1 MARTRRIKRKELFAP
16 DEFVSF
22 SRQAATYLNE
32 NRNTVIMAT
41 AGALLLLVAV
51 VAFQAINSSRETSAA
66 IAYQA
71 GVSMMAD
78 KQYQEAAAAFG
89 DVVTRYGGTSHGVL
103 ARLQR
108 GHALLQADRAP
119 EAVEAYESFLS
130 AGPPADYLR
139 QLAQTRLAGAQA
151 VQGDAAAA
159 QTAFAAAA
167 AEGGIFA
174 ADALLGE
181 AQAADAQGDTATAKQ
196 LYQRFLEEYPASSR
210 RPMVTA
216 RLVELGGAPSTA
228 SQASSPDSASS

>member
-1 MARTRRIKRKELFAP
+1 MARTRRIKRKELLAP

-32 NRNTVIMAT
+32 NRNTVIMA
-41 AGALLLLVAV
+41 AGGALVLFIAV
-51 VAFQAINSSRETSAA
+51 VAFQAISTSRETSAA

-71 GVSMMAD
+71 GVTMMTD
-78 KQYQEAAAAFG
+78 KQYGEAAAAFD
-89 DVVTRYGGTSHGVL
+89 DVVSRYGGTSHGVL
-103 ARLQR
+103 ARLQL

-119 EAVEAYESFLS
+119 EAVGAYESFLS

-139 QLAQTRLAGAQA
+139 QLAQTRLAEAQA

-159 QTAFAAAA
+159 QTTFAAAA
-167 AEGGIFA
+167 AEGGMFA

-181 AQAADAQGDTATAKQ
+181 ARAAEAQGDTDTARR

-216 RLVELGGAPSTA
+216 RLVALGGAPSTA
-228 SQASSPDSASS
+228 STSSSADNAAS

>member
-1 MARTRRIKRKELFAP
+1 MARTRRIKRKELLAP

-32 NRNTVIMAT
+32 NRNTVIMA
-41 AGALLLLVAV
+41 AGGALVLLVAV

-71 GVSMMAD
+71 GVSMMTD
-78 KQYQEAAAAFG
+78 KQYNEAAAAFD

-103 ARLQR
+103 ARLQL
-108 GHALLQADRAP
+108 GHALLQADRAQ
-119 EAVEAYESFLS
+119 EAVEAYESFLG

-159 QTAFAAAA
+159 QTSFAAAA

-181 AQAADAQGDTATAKQ
+181 AQAAEAQGDTTTARR
-196 LYQRFLEEYPASSR
+196 LYLRFLEEYPGSSR
-210 RPMVTA
+210 RPVVTA

-228 SQASSPDSASS
+228 SKAPAADNASS